1 MTVLYKG
8 FSTYN
13 RSKKFTVTDLD
24 LIKQDI
30 FNHLNIKKGEKLM
43 QPSFG
48 TTIWDSLFDPLDGNL
63 EETIRNE
70 VKLICASDPRVTLRS
85 LDITRYDYGIQMILT
100 LQENATN
107 VVDSMKVTFDQNAQT
122 LTVAA

>member
-1 MTVLYKG
+1 
-8 FSTYN
+8 
-13 RSKKFTVTDLD
+13 
-24 LIKQDI
+24 
-30 FNHLNIKKGEKLM
+30 M

>member
-30 FNHLNIKKGEKLM
+30 FNHFNIKKGEKLM